1 LKKEKNYWGEKKNRK
16 LLPNIFSPQICE
28 DGVLVII
35 WLRRE
40 TKKKVKEPLIFLL
53 GTYCVNMKRLDCDGV
68 T

>member
-1 LKKEKNYWGEKKNRK
+1 LGEKKK
-16 LLPNIFSPQICE
+16 SQTTPQYFFPQICE

-35 WLRRE
+35 WLSRE

-53 GTYCVNMKRLDCDGV
+53 GTYCVNMKRLDWEGV